1 MRMKALRIALAAFV
15 MAALVS
21 QAVLSDEIW
30 TERKLTSGAG
40 GHSPEV
46 WGNTVYWVDSRLA
59 QSGYE
64 EIRAWDAAS
73 GERVVM
79 QVPLSQYTGLQ
90 SVYQDTLLYTKYV
103 GSGDRDLYV
112 WDPLLG
118 ERAISIAPGYQ
129 YHADIYGDTVVW
141 EDRRGA
147 KSQVY
152 IWDPVNGERP
162 ISPTAYGQIR
172 PRIWGDTVVWEDD
185 RNGRRDVY
193 MWNPRDGERRLSTAL
208 FPMMSP
214 AIYQDRVVMCVI
226 NDPYAPWNEPGIWE
240 WTPQGGL
247 SKVAEIFFWDVYD
260 VVDTRLWG
268 DLVVWQCG
276 GGPSDV
282 LAWDPVHGVNRVN
295 QSALGAAFSP
305 SLYGNTVAWTGY
317 SDVYVSTLVP
327 EPSGLITLLGWA
339 GFLALTRRRR
349 LRKA

>member
-1 MRMKALRIALAAFV
+1 MKALRIALAAFV

-46 WGNTVYWVDSRLA
+46 WGNTVYWVDSGLA

-162 ISPTAYGQIR
+162 ISPTAYNQIS

-193 MWNPRDGERRLSTAL
+193 MWNPRDGERLLSTYI
-208 FPMMSP
+208 FGMCSP
-214 AIYQDRVVMCVI
+214 DIHEGRVVMWMLD
-226 NDPYAPWNEPGIWE
+226 DPRTLLDEPGLWE
-240 WTPQGGL
+240 WTPQRGL
-247 SKVAEIFFWDVYD
+247 KRLAELYPSTAPQSCNV
-260 VVDTRLWG
+260 WG
-268 DLVVWQCG
+268 DLVVACG
-276 GGPSDV
+276 GGGASNV
-282 LAWDPVHGVNRVN
+282 IAWDPVHGVTRVN
-295 QSALGAAFSP
+295 QSALGAAGSP
-305 SLYGNTVAWTGY
+305 SLYGTTVAWTGY

>member
-1 MRMKALRIALAAFV
+1 LKIALAAFV

-21 QAVLSDEIW
+21 QGARADEIW

-46 WGNTVYWVDSRLA
+46 WANTVYWVDSRFW

-73 GERVVM
+73 GERVVR
-79 QVPLSQYTGLQ
+79 QVPLYTVIE
-90 SVYQDTLLYTKYV
+90 SVYEDRLLYSTYAP
-103 GSGDRDLYV
+103 SGHWDLYV

-118 ERAISIAPGYQ
+118 EQAVCTAPGDQ
-129 YHADIYGDTVVW
+129 FPGDIHGDTVVW
-141 EDRRGA
+141 QDRRGA

-214 AIYQDRVVMCVI
+214 DIYQDRVVMCVI

-260 VVDTRLWG
+260 VLYTQLWG
-268 DLVVWQCG
+268 DLVVWQSG
-276 GGPSDV
+276 SHPSDV
-282 LAWDPVHGVNRVN
+282 VAWDPVHGLNRVN
-295 QSALGAAFSP
+295 QSAVGAAFAP
-305 SLYGNTVAWTGY
+305 SLYGTTVAWTGY

-327 EPSGLITLLGWA
+327 EPSGLVALLGCG

-349 LRKA
+349 VRRA